1 MDNPILQRVKEI
13 IIRKNLSENQFCKAV
28 GIGQPTL
35 NASFNRNA
43 DLKSST
49 LTKILVAFPEVSAEW
64 LMRGKGDMFGE
75 KSDGKI
81 VINNS
86 NVKGTGNVAG
96 IGNTVSSTASSAA
109 ECEFLRQQVDSK
121 DAMIAEK
128 DKRITEL
135 TDTLIKMA
143 LK

>member
-64 LMRGKGDMFGE
+64 LMRGKGEMFIDNNAGTT
-75 KSDGKI
+75 I
-81 VINNS
+81 TINNTKHS
-86 NVKGTGNVAG
+86 GTGDAISGNNIMANNKVADEKYYRD
-96 IGNTVSSTASSAA
+96 IIA
-109 ECEFLRQQVDSK
+109 EKESI
-121 DAMIAEK
+121 IAEK